1 MLAAT
6 VYGLYKNGAVFS
18 VSHLNYL
25 AVGFLT
31 SFIVALASI
40 KFLIRFVRNHT
51 LILFGIYRIA
61 LVLVWFAI
69 F

>member
-1 MLAAT
+1 MVTAHLKT
-6 VYGLYKNGAVFS
+6 GAVFS
-18 VSHLNYL
+18 PHQFNYL

-40 KFLIRFVRNHT
+40 KLLIRFVQNHT
-51 LILFGIYRIA
+51 FILFGIYRIA

>member
-1 MLAAT
+1 MQ
-6 VYGLYKNGAVFS
+6 
-18 VSHLNYL
+18 LNYL

-40 KFLIRFVRNHT
+40 KFLIRFVQNHT
-51 LILFGIYRIA
+51 FILFGLYRIA
-61 LVLVWFAI
+61 LVLVWFAL